1 MVISIPIAGEPGGLH
16 DQAVSREVANG
27 KGLLWPPVA
36 MLGGPGNGGKWR
48 ITKISNMAD
57 VVGFCFSSR
66 RKRKI
71 GFISLTILPCD
82 AVSDAGCS

>member
-1 MVISIPIAGEPGGLH
+1 MVPFWTQTGADDERKEMVISIPIAGEPGGLH

-57 VVGFCFSSR
+57 AVGFCFS
-66 RKRKI
+66 
-71 GFISLTILPCD
+71 
-82 AVSDAGCS
+82 

>member
-57 VVGFCFSSR
+57 VVGFCFSLEGNG
-66 RKRKI
+66 KLDL
-71 GFISLTILPCD
+71 FHLPYSH
-82 AVSDAGCS
+82 VMQ